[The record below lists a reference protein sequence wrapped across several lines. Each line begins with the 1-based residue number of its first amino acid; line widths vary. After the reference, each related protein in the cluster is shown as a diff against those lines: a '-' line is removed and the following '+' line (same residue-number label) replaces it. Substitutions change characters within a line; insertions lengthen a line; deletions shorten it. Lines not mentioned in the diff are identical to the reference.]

1 MNHGGINCVL
11 ATSCQIVPFP
21 PSEIGMIY
29 TPDAA
34 NNMQLASDYSQFNP
48 KIPFDM
54 AVPPGGIC
62 SLAKILIV
70 GVMPS
75 KVRKM
80 PNFFLVNDEGD
91 ELFHVQI
98 NKKEDV
104 IYRWGAINKTI
115 IEKHGIPGDH
125 TTIDYEE
132 PFTLTIRWD
141 YFLMSLKSKPSYNSG
156 AMRTDGQLQRTRSQ
170 SFRPFYTLLIPLR

>member
-1 MNHGGINCVL
+1 
-11 ATSCQIVPFP
+11 
-21 PSEIGMIY
+21 MIY
-29 TPDAA
+29 TPDSA
-34 NNMQLASDYSQFNP
+34 NNMKLESEYAQFNP

-54 AVPPGGIC
+54 SVPPGGIC
-62 SLAKILIV
+62 SQAKILIV
-70 GVMPS
+70 GVMKS

-80 PNFFLVNDEGD
+80 PDFFFMNEEGD

-104 IYRWGAINKTI
+104 IYRWGAINNTI
-115 IEKHGIPGDH
+115 IETHGSPGDH

-141 YFLMSLKSKPSYNSG
+141 SLLSSTETMIYIIIDVTRM
-156 AMRTDGQLQRTRSQ
+156 AGQFQKTRNR
-170 SFRPFYTLLIPLR
+170 SFRPFFT

>member
-1 MNHGGINCVL
+1 MQLKCIILL

-21 PSEIGMIY
+21 PSDIGMIY
-29 TPDAA
+29 TPDSA

-48 KIPFDM
+48 KIPFNM

-62 SLAKILIV
+62 SIAKILIV

-80 PNFFLVNDEGD
+80 PEFFLMNDEGD

-115 IEKHGIPGDH
+115 IETHGTPGEH

-132 PFTLTIRWD
+132 PFTLTIRW
-141 YFLMSLKSKPSYNSG
+141 YQLNMFKIKTSTLG
-156 AMRTDGQLQRTRSQ
+156 VMRMAGQLQKTRSQ
-170 SFRPFYTLLIPLR
+170 SFSPFYTLLIPLQ

>member
-1 MNHGGINCVL
+1 
-11 ATSCQIVPFP
+11 
-21 PSEIGMIY
+21 MIY
-29 TPDAA
+29 TPDSA
-34 NNMQLASDYSQFNP
+34 NNMQLQSDYSQFNP
-48 KIPFDM
+48 KIPFNM

-62 SLAKILIV
+62 SLGKILIV
-70 GVMPS
+70 GVMKS

-80 PNFFLVNDEGD
+80 PEFFIMNDEGD

-104 IYRWGAINKTI
+104 IYRWGALNTTI
-115 IEKHGIPGDH
+115 IEKHGTPGDH

-141 YFLMSLKSKPSYNSG
+141 QLHMLTCSKSKPMILDV
-156 AMRTDGQLQRTRSQ
+156 MRMAGQLQKTRSP
-170 SFRPFYTLLIPLR
+170 SFNPFYTLLTPLQ